1 MTEATYKILACDGG
15 GIFGVITAKLLQ
27 SLDRSVL
34 DNIDLFAGNST
45 GSIIALGLASGVS
58 IDTIFDLYSS
68 EQACSQIFQPYLP
81 SADQDRLSQDVE
93 AGVQATRTA
102 LETTARASIP
112 DVAERLRE
120 LAPLLLFPKYRSE
133 GLRELLTQ
141 NVPDMT
147 LAEVWTQRRKRV
159 VAPSFQLSAVTPSGA
174 KEWRARLF
182 NNLPNIDW
190 MPDFPERR
198 SSTPSWPAPPRRSIS
213 RPTMCLGRPAA
224 TPSSTAAC
232 SPTTRAPRRSPR

>member
-1 MTEATYKILACDGG
+1 MIS
-15 GIFGVITAKLLQ
+15 TAPSKPA
-27 SLDRSVL
+27 RR
-34 DNIDLFAGNST
+34 
-45 GSIIALGLASGVS
+45 
-58 IDTIFDLYSS
+58 
-68 EQACSQIFQPYLP
+68 IFQPYLP
-81 SADQDRLSQDVE
+81 RADRDRLSQDVE
-93 AGVQATRTA
+93 AGAQATRSA

-112 DVAERLRE
+112 DLAEQLRE

-147 LAEVWTQRRKRV
+147 LAEVWTKRGKRV

-190 MPDFPERR
+190 MPDFSGTKVIDAIMASAAAPVYFPAHDVPG
-198 SSTPSWPAPPRRSIS
+198 TPGGNAFID
-213 RPTMCLGRPAA
+213 GGVFAN
-224 TPSSTAAC
+224 
-232 SPTTRAPRRSPR
+232 RAPRRSPR